1 MTLERIWQPLKI
13 GSIEIKNRVVRAAN
27 TTTMF
32 PNSVND
38 DFVAYHLA
46 RARGGVGLSILEAGS
61 VHPNSQIAYLID
73 DHTVQGYEKLMKAV
87 RPYDMKIFQQLWHG
101 GHNLG
106 GKDGTIPWSSSAT
119 PSPLTG
125 IIGVPMGQPE
135 IDELVAA
142 FGEAARKCRDA
153 GIDGVEIHAGHG
165 YIIQQ
170 FLSPLT
176 NYREDGYGGS
186 LMNRARFL
194 KEVLASVRAAVG
206 PAYPVGVRMGAS
218 SAKGGLSAQDV
229 ATVAAH
235 LENEG
240 MIDFLDIT
248 YSDYFLMAGMSHT
261 MAFPSGYQLAV
272 NEPISKAVTVP
283 RLVTGR
289 YRTLEEAEQ
298 VLREGHADMV
308 SLVRAHIADPDI
320 VVKTREGRVDD
331 VRPCIACNQGCVGG
345 LLQIGRMQCTVNPAA
360 GYEQML
366 DETLIVK
373 EDNPKKV
380 MIVGGGPAGM
390 EAARIC
396 ALRGHKVILAEAGPK
411 LGGAVQVAKR
421 APNLN
426 TLGDLL
432 DWLERQVFNLGVDVR
447 FNTYVEA
454 AEVLAENPDVLI
466 VATGG
471 MHTGDGRQT
480 IMPGELPPGMD
491 LSHVHDPITL
501 LTASERDFSG
511 QSAVVFDD
519 VGRYDAI
526 AAAEYLQQRGAAVT
540 FVTSLASFAPR
551 MLGTSRD
558 TESFMRLSEKGN
570 FQLMVNANIT
580 AIEKG
585 AAHVRARGAKESE
598 KVAADITVMVTS
610 QVPVRNL
617 FDELRG
623 RIPSSHLV
631 GDSLS
636 PRDLLAAMH
645 DGHRCARA
653 V

>member
-13 GSIEIKNRVVRAAN
+13 GSVEIKNRVVRAAN

-87 RPYDMKIFQQLWHG
+87 RPHDMKIFQQLWHG

-106 GKDGTIPWSSSAT
+106 GKDGTIPWAPSAT
-119 PSPLTG
+119 PSALTG

-142 FGEAARKCRDA
+142 FGEAARKCKEA
-153 GIDGVEIHAGHG
+153 GLDGVEIHSGHG

-176 NYREDGYGGS
+176 NRREDGYNGS

-194 KEVLASVRAAVG
+194 LEVIASVRKAVG
-206 PAYPVGVRMGAS
+206 PDYPVGVRMGAS
-218 SAKGGLSAQDV
+218 TAKGGLTAQDV

-235 LENEG
+235 LEKEG
-240 MIDFLDIT
+240 LIDFLDIT

-261 MAFPSGYQLAV
+261 MAFPSGYQLAF
-272 NEPISKAVTVP
+272 NEPIARAVKLP

-320 VVKTREGRVDD
+320 VVKTREGRVED

-360 GYEQML
+360 GYERML

-373 EDNPKKV
+373 EANPKKV
-380 MIVGGGPAGM
+380 MIVGGGPSGM

-396 ALRGHKVILAEAGPK
+396 ALRGHKVILAEAGPR

-432 DWLERQVFNLGVDVR
+432 DWLERQVFKLGVEVR
-447 FNTYVEA
+447 LNTYVEA
-454 AEVLAENPDVLI
+454 ADVLAENPDVLI

-471 MHTGDGRQT
+471 MNTGDGRQT

-491 LSHVHDPITL
+491 LPHVYDPTTL
-501 LTASERDFSG
+501 LTSGSKDFTG
-511 QSAVVFDD
+511 MNALVFDD

-526 AAAEYLQQRGAAVT
+526 AAAEYLQQGGAAVT
-540 FVTSLASFAPR
+540 FVTSLGSFAPK

-558 TESFMRLSEKGN
+558 TESLMRLNKNGR
-570 FQLMVNANIT
+570 FRLMVNTDLA

-585 AAHVRARGAKESE
+585 AAFVRPRGAVDSE
-598 KVAADITVMVTS
+598 KIAADITVVVTP

-617 FDELRG
+617 FDELRE
-623 RIPSSHLV
+623 RIPSCHLV
-631 GDSLS
+631 GDALS

-645 DGHRCARA
+645 DGHRIART